1 MTGFDP
7 TRVSDAVAAALAGP
21 AGIASV
27 VNVFRAVPGVVHTP
41 GRRGMFRSAPERVQI
56 GDWRYEI
63 APDGRL
69 GAAHVVGDI
78 VIAEEIL
85 DADAVGPHL
94 ARALSQLVGRYG
106 STICPHIDAAVDVLA
121 ISLGGS

>member
-7 TRVSDAVAAALAGP
+7 ARVSDAVAAALAGP
-21 AGIASV
+21 AGVAAV
-27 VNVFRAVPGVVHTP
+27 VSVFRAVPGVVHTT
-41 GRRGMFRSAPERVQI
+41 GRRGMFRSTPDRVQI
-56 GDWRYEI
+56 ADWRYEI

-85 DADAVGPHL
+85 DAGAVGPHL

-106 STICPHIDAAVDVLA
+106 PTICPHIDAAVDVL
-121 ISLGGS
+121 SMNLG